1 MQQYFYSDILHI
13 GDFFQLNDDDLH
25 HMINVMRLKN
35 HDVIHVVDSEHHTY
49 HCQLHSISDKEW
61 KLEVLEQVH
70 FERELPVKVI
80 VACGLSKN
88 DKLDW
93 IVQKATETGMMEFIP
108 LVLRRDVV
116 KWEPKKAQKRV
127 ERLQKIAKEAA
138 QQSKREVIP
147 YVHNLMTLQEMVE
160 MIQTDHRW
168 VMYEDTA
175 KSGQHGALKKAF
187 HSVRPTDTIIAV
199 FGSEGGF
206 DPSEIQYLGEQDYL
220 SCSLGPRILRAET
233 APIYLLSALS
243 YHLEL

>member
-1 MQQYFYSDILHI
+1 MQQYFYSDRLQT
-13 GDFFQLNDDDLH
+13 GDRFQLNQDDMH
-25 HMINVMRLKN
+25 HIINVMRLKSQEI
-35 HDVIHVVDSEHHTY
+35 IHVVDSERQTY
-49 HCQLHSISDKEW
+49 RCQLQALPEKEW
-61 KLEVLEQVH
+61 ELETLDQVY

-138 QQSKREVIP
+138 QQSKREIIP
-147 YVHNLMTLQEMVE
+147 YVHNLMTLQEMTK
-160 MIQTDHRW
+160 MIQADHRW

-175 KSGQHGALKKAF
+175 KSGQHGALKTAF
-187 HSVRPTDTIIAV
+187 ESVKSTDSIIAV

-206 DPSEIQYLGEQDYL
+206 DPSEIQYLNEQNYL

-243 YHLEL
+243 YQLEL